1 MEGGV
6 GCAGGLSRDAKR
18 RACLKRGNDEILSP
32 GGREREINDCKEKM
46 RQEKGDVGLG
56 ETETEEISLN

>member
-1 MEGGV
+1 MEGGG

-32 GGREREINDCKEKM
+32 GGENER
-46 RQEKGDVGLG
+46 
-56 ETETEEISLN
+56 

>member
-1 MEGGV
+1 MNGAGVCGGRG

-32 GGREREINDCKEKM
+32 GGENER
-46 RQEKGDVGLG
+46 
-56 ETETEEISLN
+56 